1 MTRRGQEFKTGQ
13 SEFTMQ
19 DGIYTV
25 MIITTVLCIPL
36 LVASMPLYKTE
47 FVVGTPDS
55 STSTI
60 IEKTLDFIN
69 EVSQTIYSAENVTV
83 TAL

>member
-1 MTRRGQEFKTGQ
+1 
-13 SEFTMQ
+13 MQ
-19 DGIYTV
+19 DSIYTV

-36 LVASMPLYKTE
+36 LVASMPLYNTE
-47 FVVGTPDS
+47 FVVDTTDS

-69 EVSQTIYSAENVTV
+69 EVSQTLYSAENVTV